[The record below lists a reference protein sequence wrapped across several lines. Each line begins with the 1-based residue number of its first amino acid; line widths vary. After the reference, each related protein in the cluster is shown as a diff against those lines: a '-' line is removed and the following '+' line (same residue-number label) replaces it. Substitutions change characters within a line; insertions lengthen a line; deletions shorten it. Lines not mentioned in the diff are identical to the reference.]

1 MPRKKAAPHRN
12 VATAADAKRAREEAD
27 KAAADAAR
35 KRARSDKDAWAF
47 KQNVTSVDAPLR
59 DTDGDGVEVARL
71 VGVRDPGDASA
82 SFHRAANPTRI
93 ALEVSGDR
101 VKTARLAWS
110 FAGED
115 DENEDAWRPERAPS
129 FDVATALLFLLDR
142 GRFALRL
149 VDRDATRCVLAVL
162 VAPDALD
169 APTHPEELARKA
181 HHAKQRS
188 ALAWL
193 APPPRGTLERY
204 AAGIDGEKGV
214 PRGVPTIPQLCSR
227 RWSPRRITSCT
238 ASTRR
243 LSPRGIRPTY
253 AAGARSSSSCPR
265 RGRISAGRWT
275 G

>member
-1 MPRKKAAPHRN
+1 MPRKKAAPQRN

-71 VGVRDPGDASA
+71 VGVRDTGDASA

-142 GRFALRL
+142 SRFALRL

-169 APTHPEELARKA
+169 APTHPDDPFR
-181 HHAKQRS
+181 RS
-188 ALAWL
+188 
-193 APPPRGTLERY
+193 G
-204 AAGIDGEKGV
+204 G
-214 PRGVPTIPQLCSR
+214 CSQ
-227 RWSPRRITSCT
+227 
-238 ASTRR
+238 A
-243 LSPRGIRPTY
+243 
-253 AAGARSSSSCPR
+253 
-265 RGRISAGRWT
+265 
-275 G
+275 